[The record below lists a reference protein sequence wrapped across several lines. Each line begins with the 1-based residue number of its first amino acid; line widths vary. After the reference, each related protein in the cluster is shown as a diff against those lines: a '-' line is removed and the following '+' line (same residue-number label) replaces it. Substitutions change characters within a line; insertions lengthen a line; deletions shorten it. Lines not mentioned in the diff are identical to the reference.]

1 MKHEIEEDN
10 QKEKK
15 LEKKSTEKKYPLCLL
30 ACFRRP
36 LTLSSRNIKRLES
49 EQVLRRI

>member
-10 QKEKK
+10 QK
-15 LEKKSTEKKYPLCLL
+15 EKKSTEKKYPLCLL